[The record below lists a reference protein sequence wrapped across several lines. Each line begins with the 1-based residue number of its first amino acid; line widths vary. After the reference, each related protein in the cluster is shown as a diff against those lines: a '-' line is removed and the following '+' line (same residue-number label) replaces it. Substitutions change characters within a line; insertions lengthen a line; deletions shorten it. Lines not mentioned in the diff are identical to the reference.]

1 MDSLAALWIQTLG
14 SECAGTAGLRGGKF
28 QRRENWA
35 EKELQETL

>member
-14 SECAGTAGLRGGKF
+14 SECAGTAGLRGGKI
-28 QRRENWA
+28 QKENWA